1 MNSKKG
7 FVLTAM
13 KNRIKYMLSIIYG
26 LLGQFINPFG
36 IRHLPSAG
44 WRIPNCGWLSFN
56 SSQRALNPTF
66 SVAK

>member
-1 MNSKKG
+1 M
-7 FVLTAM
+7 LTAM

-26 LLGQFINPFG
+26 ISDQFINPLG

-44 WRIPNCGWLSFN
+44 WRIPNCEWLSFN
-56 SSQRALNPTF
+56 SSRGALIPAF